1 MKRTLPTLPLL
12 VLSVFFLCA
21 AGWPNAAWPQTF
33 YVCTTQDGDETTSD
47 HPLYGQTC
55 KALRSQ
61 EEPKSP
67 QPRNGEPVQE
77 PLENNR
83 KTKITVRGNQILVPV
98 TVAYED
104 REVEAQLV
112 LDTGAMVSIIN
123 SDVSD
128 QLYIKLYNA
137 PKAKARVV
145 GGAVI
150 DVSVIRLK
158 SLTIG
163 PHTIPNCTVAVV
175 VNEGDAPG
183 YDGLLGMD
191 LLKGYS
197 FRIDIANGVIV
208 WM

>member
-1 MKRTLPTLPLL
+1 MSPET
-12 VLSVFFLCA
+12 
-21 AGWPNAAWPQTF
+21 AWSQKF
-33 YVCTTQDGDETTSD
+33 YVCTDRDGLETISD
-47 HPLYGQTC
+47 HPQYGQTC
-55 KALRSQ
+55 KSLTSH
-61 EEPKSP
+61 EETRSP
-67 QPRNGEPVQE
+67 QRTATDEPQK
-77 PLENNR
+77 PSQDSR

-163 PHTIPNCTVAVV
+163 PHTIPNCSVAVV
-175 VNEGDAPG
+175 VNEGDDPG

-191 LLKGYS
+191 ILKGYS
-197 FRIDIANGVIV
+197 FRVDIANEVIV